1 MRRCDA
7 YVERDSLWV
16 TLVFAALINEGPMPE
31 RGADHLGNN
40 PVGAYWA
47 SAASS
52 HAAFARPGFLSAAIQ
67 GPWGAPLAPSYC
79 KSGSTISSL
88 TDGTSGRPPEFAPQI
103 PEELA
108 EQALVFVRDQL
119 STQARTGRFAEPQ
132 SVDDTAPAIDRLAG
146 FLGRSLPPRL

>member
-1 MRRCDA
+1 
-7 YVERDSLWV
+7 V

-31 RGADHLGNN
+31 RGADHLGND

-52 HAAFARPGFLSAAIQ
+52 HAAFARPGVLERSYAGSMGSAT
-67 GPWGAPLAPSYC
+67 GAELLQTRLYDLLAH
-79 KSGSTISSL
+79 GWDLMQATGI
-88 TDGTSGRPPEFAPQI
+88 RAQI

-146 FLGRSLPPRL
+146 FLGRSVPPRL